1 MEKESYSIDDILS
14 EVKKRREENE
24 FALKHRNAPDAD
36 NQPSAELKQEET
48 DFVLDGEPTDDVSK
62 EAEDDVEVFHLE
74 TEEGAEEDVTVSLP
88 EIEPEQTADEGAEEE
103 NIADVAE
110 ETEPEEVLDKT
121 GELSQDIVVDNQSDE
136 GSVSNEPADEPEQ
149 ENGMVDLLSLASA
162 DDIVQ
167 TAEVKPEK
175 KKGKKTKK
183 QKATITVIVI
193 LLVLI
198 ICAGAFAILYA
209 NNLLDKITNNSEEEP
224 YEMVTYY
231 DGMDFLQEDFP
242 TIDELSASEI
252 YSYKEYL
259 KQWYQNGDP
268 VSSTHVLNIL
278 LIGEDTRDEEIS
290 DTSRADSAII
300 ASVNIDTGEIHL
312 TSILRDLYVYYEV
325 DGEGR
330 YGKINES
337 ASMGGMKCYINT
349 IERYYKIVINNYAV
363 VNFASF
369 PKIIDALGGVS
380 IKITSAE
387 INEINNH
394 PKRYGGATITQTFD
408 GTEGTMTLNGEQALA
423 YCRIRKIDS
432 DGARA
437 NRQKTV
443 LNTLFKKMKSSGTV
457 DIVKTVNQLS
467 EYVYT
472 GYDKKELISLGNTAL
487 KDGWLNYEVKSSNI
501 PSTENCKGG
510 QNFSVAPNNWIW
522 LADIPKDAY
531 ELQMRIYGKSNINLN
546 PNRPDY
552 IAMGR

>member
-74 TEEGAEEDVTVSLP
+74 TEEGAEEDVPVSLP

-121 GELSQDIVVDNQSDE
+121 GGLSQDIVVDNQSDE